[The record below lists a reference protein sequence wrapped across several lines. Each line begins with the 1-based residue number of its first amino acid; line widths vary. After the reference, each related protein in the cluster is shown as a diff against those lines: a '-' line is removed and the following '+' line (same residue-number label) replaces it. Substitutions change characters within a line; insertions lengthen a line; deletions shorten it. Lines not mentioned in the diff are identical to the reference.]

1 MIKVT
6 ETHARSPFSV
16 NLFNKKKF
24 LTVKKYIYLV
34 GEIVGHLLPS
44 LDSAVDSHQNLPFK
58 TDLSSDSLRTH
69 LA

>member
-1 MIKVT
+1 MLVLHFQLI
-6 ETHARSPFSV
+6 F
-16 NLFNKKKF
+16 LIKKKF